1 MIVFSFLCELVL
13 LIKSVAHLMGEPLLD
28 GSISQW
34 MRLDRFVSERIKL
47 LLMMMLMTSYTSLVS
62 LMWLACILTHTYH
75 RQRYVFPR

>member
-1 MIVFSFLCELVL
+1 MDR
-13 LIKSVAHLMGEPLLD
+13 SVSG
-28 GSISQW
+28 W